1 MALYDRLGRT
11 YAATRREDP
20 RIAAS
25 IHAALGDARRI
36 VNVGAGAGA
45 YEPRDRE
52 VVAVE
57 PSAVMLAQRPP
68 GAASAVQA
76 RAEILPFAD
85 GEFDAAMAILTVH
98 HWTDLEA
105 GMAELQRVARSVV
118 ILSWDQ
124 ETSGRYWLV
133 RDYLPQL
140 AAYDS
145 RSPTTQRLVELLG
158 GADVSVVPV
167 PHDCADGF
175 MAAWWRR
182 PEAYLHPEV
191 RAGISSLSLL
201 EGRIALGLRRLA
213 RDLDS
218 GRWHER
224 YAHLLEL
231 DELDAGYRLIVSPPS

>member
-1 MALYDRLGRT
+1 MALYDRLGRS
-11 YAATRREDP
+11 YATTRREDP
-20 RIAAS
+20 RIAAA
-25 IHAALGDARRI
+25 IQAALGDARRV

-57 PSAVMLAQRPP
+57 PSAVMIAQRPA
-68 GAASAVQA
+68 GAAPVVQA
-76 RAEILPFAD
+76 SAEQLPFAD
-85 GEFDAAMAILTVH
+85 GEFDVAMAILTVH
-98 HWTDLEA
+98 HWSDLEA
-105 GMAELQRVARSVV
+105 GICELERVAGRIV

-124 ETSGRYWLV
+124 KTTGRFWLV
-133 RDYLPQL
+133 RDYLPEV

-145 RSPTTQRLVELLG
+145 RSPTTHRLLELLG
-158 GADVSVVPV
+158 GGEVTPVPV

-175 MAAWWRR
+175 LAAWWRR
-182 PEAYLHPEV
+182 PEAYLDPEV

-201 EGRIALGLRRLA
+201 EGRLDLGLRRLA
-213 RDLDS
+213 RDLSS

-231 DELDAGYRLIVSPPS
+231 EELDAGYRLIVS

>member
-1 MALYDRLGRT
+1 MALYDRLGRS
-11 YAATRREDP
+11 YATTRREDP
-20 RIAAS
+20 RITAA
-25 IHAALGDARRI
+25 IQAALGDARRV

-57 PSAVMLAQRPP
+57 PSPVMIAQRPA
-68 GAASAVQA
+68 GAAPVVQA
-76 RAEILPFAD
+76 SAEQLPFAD
-85 GEFDAAMAILTVH
+85 GEFDVAMAILTVH
-98 HWTDLEA
+98 HWSDLEA
-105 GMAELQRVARSVV
+105 GICELERVAGRIV

-124 ETSGRYWLV
+124 KTTGRFWLV
-133 RDYLPQL
+133 RDYLPEV

-145 RSPTTQRLVELLG
+145 RSPTTHRLLELLG
-158 GADVSVVPV
+158 GGEATPVPV

-175 MAAWWRR
+175 LAAWWRR
-182 PEAYLHPEV
+182 PEAYLDPEV

-201 EGRIALGLRRLA
+201 EGRLDLGLRRLA
-213 RDLDS
+213 RDLSS

-231 DELDAGYRLIVSPPS
+231 EELDAGYRLIVS

>member
-1 MALYDRLGRT
+1 MALYDRLGRS
-11 YAATRREDP
+11 YATTRREDP
-20 RIAAS
+20 RIAAA
-25 IHAALGDARRI
+25 IQAALGDARRV

-57 PSAVMLAQRPP
+57 PSPVMIAQRPA
-68 GAASAVQA
+68 GAAPVVQA
-76 RAEILPFAD
+76 SAEQLPFAD
-85 GEFDAAMAILTVH
+85 GEFDVAMAILTVH
-98 HWTDLEA
+98 HWSDLEA
-105 GMAELQRVARSVV
+105 GICELQRVAGRIV

-124 ETSGRYWLV
+124 KTTGRFWLV
-133 RDYLPQL
+133 RDYLPEV

-145 RSPTTQRLVELLG
+145 RSPTTHRLLELLG
-158 GADVSVVPV
+158 GGEVTPVPV

-175 MAAWWRR
+175 LAAWWRR
-182 PEAYLHPEV
+182 PEAYLDPEV

-201 EGRIALGLRRLA
+201 EGRLDLGLRRLA
-213 RDLDS
+213 RDLSS

-231 DELDAGYRLIVSPPS
+231 EELDAGYRLIVS

>member
-1 MALYDRLGRT
+1 MALYDRLGRS
-11 YAATRREDP
+11 YATTRREDP
-20 RIAAS
+20 RIAAA
-25 IHAALGDARRI
+25 IQAALGDARRV

-57 PSAVMLAQRPP
+57 PSPVMIAQRPA
-68 GAASAVQA
+68 GAAPVVQA
-76 RAEILPFAD
+76 SAEQLPFAD
-85 GEFDAAMAILTVH
+85 GEFDVAMAILTVH
-98 HWTDLEA
+98 HWSDLEA
-105 GMAELQRVARSVV
+105 GICELERVAGRIV

-124 ETSGRYWLV
+124 KTTGRFWLV
-133 RDYLPQL
+133 RDYLPEV

-145 RSPTTQRLVELLG
+145 RSPTTHRLLELLG
-158 GADVSVVPV
+158 GGEVTPVPV

-175 MAAWWRR
+175 LAAWWRR
-182 PEAYLHPEV
+182 PEAYLDPEV

-201 EGRIALGLRRLA
+201 EGRLDLGLRRLA
-213 RDLDS
+213 RDLSS

-231 DELDAGYRLIVSPPS
+231 EELDAGYRLIVS